1 MKDAGAGT
9 NGFRPLV
16 AADRTAVPLLAPA
29 SHEGEAR
36 IKQFKLLPGMK
47 VETRVA
53 GIVRWTKPEG
63 LGIQFGAMGAR
74 ETYAL
79 TELLASRK

>member
-1 MKDAGAGT
+1 MPFGE
-9 NGFRPLV
+9 PL
-16 AADRTAVPLLAPA
+16 RLYL
-29 SHEGEAR
+29 
-36 IKQFKLLPGMK
+36 LLPGMK